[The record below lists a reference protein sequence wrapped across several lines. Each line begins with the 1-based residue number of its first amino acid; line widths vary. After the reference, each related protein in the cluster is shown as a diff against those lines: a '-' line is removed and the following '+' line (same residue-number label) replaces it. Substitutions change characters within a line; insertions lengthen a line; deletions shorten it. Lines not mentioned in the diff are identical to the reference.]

1 MAHLPTMPRVRTRT
15 APAQHELAAGVPH
28 VFIDSKGKIPPHYI
42 PGYGHI
48 ANPQPGDI
56 VNLGPTVKAGKFLQP
71 VNPADVTK
79 AADDPAKAQE
89 LAEKAA
95 EAKAAEEAA
104 AAAAAEKEAAK
115 EAAKSDGK
123 K

>member
-95 EAKAAEEAA
+95 EAKAAEEA
-104 AAAAAEKEAAK
+104 KEA
-115 EAAKSDGK
+115 GK
-123 K
+123 GNPEGVKK